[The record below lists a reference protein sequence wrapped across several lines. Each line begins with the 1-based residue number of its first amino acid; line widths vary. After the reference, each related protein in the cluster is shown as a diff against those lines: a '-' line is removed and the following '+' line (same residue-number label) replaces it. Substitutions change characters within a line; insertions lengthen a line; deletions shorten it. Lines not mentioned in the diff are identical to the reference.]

1 MISWDEYKKEAKERG
16 SLAMEV
22 FIIES
27 QPQGDLELV
36 KQYLPLHLAY
46 QEELEASGKLMLAG
60 PVSDASGKYLDGG
73 GLIIYRASSLEEAN
87 QIALNDPMH
96 SHNARTFTIK
106 RWLINEGNLQLNIKL
121 SAQSIR
127 LTADK

>member
-1 MISWDEYKKEAKERG
+1 MISWDEYKEEAKERG

-27 QPQGDLELV
+27 HPQGNLELV

-46 QEELEASGKLMLAG
+46 QEELEASGILMLAG

-73 GLIIYRASSLEEAN
+73 GLIIYKASSLEEAT
-87 QIALNDPMH
+87 QIALKDPMH
-96 SHNARTFTIK
+96 SHHARKFTIK